1 MAKLFGTDG
10 VRDMA
15 NMGNMTA
22 EQALEIGRALA
33 YVCKEYHREKGTRPR
48 VVIGKDTRLSGYML
62 ETALTAGVTSVGVDV
77 LLLGPLPTPGVA
89 FITQDMR
96 ADAGIVISASHN
108 PYHDNGIKIFG
119 RTGYKLPDA
128 EEEKMEKLI
137 NSHELREFRSTEDD
151 IGKAKR
157 IEDAIGRY
165 IVFCKKT
172 FPEGMTLDGMKL
184 AVDCANG
191 ASYKAAPIIFSEL
204 GAEVSAIHVSP
215 NGMNINDNC
224 GSQYTDD
231 LKARVLE
238 TGSEVGLAFDG
249 DADRLIVI
257 DKRGRELSGDQ
268 IIAICARQLKRR
280 GELKNNKVVATVMSN
295 FGFFAAMKELDID
308 VEVTGVGDRYV
319 LEKMLEDDALLGGE
333 ASGHIIFHKHHT
345 TGDGIIA
352 ALQLL
357 SIMRETGEPLS
368 ELARVMDVFPQRLI
382 NIDVKEKPPVEEIDG
397 LAEATQRADAELA
410 GRGRVLIR
418 YSGTQHMCRVMVEG
432 PTDELTNRI
441 AEDLAAVVRS
451 AIGV

>member
-1 MAKLFGTDG
+1 MGKLFGTDG

-33 YVCKEYHREKGTRPR
+33 YVCKAYHKGKNTRPR

-108 PYHDNGIKIFG
+108 PYHDNGIKIFS

-128 EEEKMEKLI
+128 EEEKMEALLEG
-137 NSHELREFRSTEDD
+137 HELREFRSVESD

-157 IEDAIGRY
+157 IDDAIGRY
-165 IVFCKKT
+165 IVFCKNT
-172 FPEGMTLDGMKL
+172 FPEGMTLDGMKIAL
-184 AVDCANG
+184 DCANG
-191 ASYKAAPIIFSEL
+191 AAYKVAPIIFSEL
-204 GAEVSAIHVSP
+204 GADVSAIHVSP

-231 LKARVLE
+231 LKAKVLE
-238 TGSEVGLAFDG
+238 TGAEVGLAFDG

-257 DKRGRELSGDQ
+257 DEKGNELSGDQ

-280 GELKNNKVVATVMSN
+280 GELKNNEVVATVMSN

-308 VEVTGVGDRYV
+308 VAVTGVGDRYV
-319 LEKMLEDDALLGGE
+319 LEKMLEDDAVLGGE
-333 ASGHIIFHKHHT
+333 ASGHVIFHTHHS

-357 SIMRETGEPLS
+357 SILRETGEPLS
-368 ELARVMDVFPQRLI
+368 ELAKVMDIFPQRLI
-382 NIDVKEKPPVEEIDG
+382 NIDVKEKPAVEDIDG
-397 LAEATQRADAELA
+397 LPEATAKAEAEL
-410 GRGRVLIR
+410 GDKGRVLIR

-432 PTDELTNRI
+432 PTDEMTNRI
-441 AEDLAAVVRS
+441 AEDLADVVRK
-451 AIGV
+451 AIGC